1 MRRCSIQ
8 FHLHSAKSLQQSLNG
23 TLYCKADLTI
33 THTEKNPTIEGRQ
46 DKSHAVEERGLGLEL
61 VGESTVEPVKFGGPS
76 RKVIPQDSEPIS
88 DCPRRFPRS
97 LYFIIMQA
105 GIIERLCV
113 ELR

>member
-1 MRRCSIQ
+1 MLEGEADDSRLVCRGE
-8 FHLHSAKSLQQSLNG
+8 H
-23 TLYCKADLTI
+23 CKTSEVWRAIAESYSPGI
-33 THTEKNPTIEGRQ
+33 T
-46 DKSHAVEERGLGLEL
+46 
-61 VGESTVEPVKFGGPS
+61 
-76 RKVIPQDSEPIS
+76 EPIS